1 MSPSAVQSNLSPCL
15 TFPPRL
21 CVSLSP
27 PLLLSTLKPK
37 SGHFP
42 NEPASPFGPPPP
54 FPLSLSHPRGGSLSR
69 CCPPFWVSRLLAK
82 GGQRARGTPVRP
94 SINLG
99 RARATLSIPRN

>member
-1 MSPSAVQSNLSPCL
+1 MSPSAVQSNLSPL
-15 TFPPRL
+15 PH
-21 CVSLSP
+21 LSP
-27 PLLLSTLKPK
+27 PAVCLSLA
-37 SGHFP
+37 
-42 NEPASPFGPPPP
+42 PASSLDTETQKRTFPKRTSLPLWPPPL
-54 FPLSLSHPRGGSLSR
+54 PLVALSPPRGLSLSR